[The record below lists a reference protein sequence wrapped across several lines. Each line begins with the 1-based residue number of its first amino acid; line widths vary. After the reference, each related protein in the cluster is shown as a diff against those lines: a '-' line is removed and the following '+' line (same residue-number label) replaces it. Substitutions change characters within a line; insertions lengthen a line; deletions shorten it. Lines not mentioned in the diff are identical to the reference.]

1 MTKRLITFLIAMSAV
16 AAFADDAA
24 ILSKIKT
31 ANASY
36 RTLESTF
43 KEVKQLKANGKT
55 TEKTGTIY
63 FSASDKMA
71 MHYKND
77 SEKFIING
85 TSVYVKRDGETK
97 NYNTTK
103 TKRVRNLV
111 STLICSVQGK
121 IEELCETVSATS
133 SCSEKGDSYV
143 VVLNATKKSS
153 KGYTKIELTYSK
165 KDCVLSKM
173 VTTEN
178 SGDVTTYTMS
188 GTKKNLAVADS
199 QFTIPK
205 K

>member
-1 MTKRLITFLIAMSAV
+1 MTKKFTTLLIAMFAV
-16 AAFADDAA
+16 AAFADNAA
-24 ILSKIKT
+24 ILSKIKN

-36 RTLESTF
+36 KTFESSF
-43 KEVKQLKANGKT
+43 NEVKQLKANGKT

-63 FSASDKMA
+63 FTASDKMA

-77 SEKFIING
+77 GEKFIING
-85 TSVYVKRDGETK
+85 TAVYIKRDGETK

-111 STLICSVQGK
+111 STLLCSIQGK
-121 IEELCETVSATS
+121 IEELCETVSATCT
-133 SCSEKGDSYV
+133 CSEKGDNYI

-153 KGYTKIELTYSK
+153 KGYSKIELTYSK
-165 KDCVLSKM
+165 NDCVISKM

-188 GTKKNLAVADS
+188 GTKKNIAVADS
-199 QFTIPK
+199 RYAIPK

>member
-1 MTKRLITFLIAMSAV
+1 MTKKIFSIVMAMFAV
-16 AAFADDAA
+16 VAFADNDA

-31 ANASY
+31 ANTSY
-36 RTLESTF
+36 KTIESSF
-43 KEVKQLKANGKT
+43 KEVKQLKANGKS
-55 TEKTGTIY
+55 TEKSGTIY

-77 SEKFIING
+77 GEKFIING

-97 NYNTTK
+97 RYNTTK

-111 STLICSVQGK
+111 STLLCSVQGK
-121 IEELCETVSATS
+121 IEELCETVSATNT
-133 SCSEKGDSYV
+133 CVEKGDSYIV
-143 VVLNATKKSS
+143 TINATKKSA

-165 KDCVLSKM
+165 KDCVLCKM

-178 SGDVTTYTMS
+178 TGDVTTYTMS
-188 GTKKNLAVADS
+188 ATKKNIAIADS
-199 QFTIPK
+199 QFAIPK